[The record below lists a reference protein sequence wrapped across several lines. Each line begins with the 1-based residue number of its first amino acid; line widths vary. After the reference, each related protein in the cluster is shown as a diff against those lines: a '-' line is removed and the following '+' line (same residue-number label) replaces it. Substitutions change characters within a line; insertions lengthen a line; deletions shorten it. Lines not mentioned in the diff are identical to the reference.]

1 MVARP
6 VERAYSLLEVKGVD
20 AQRRTF
26 SGMASTPELDRQG
39 DSLDPAGATF
49 AASIPLLFHHDAKQ
63 PIGRVTL
70 TRTPQG
76 IAFDAELPEIDEP
89 GPLKARVDEAWQ
101 SIKAGLIS
109 GVSIGHRILAGGVE
123 YLRDGTRKLT
133 KTEICELSL
142 VTIPANASA
151 SIRLVKSLAQESAM
165 NPTIT
170 ERIQGLESKRAIVAQ
185 SMLSAMEKG
194 ELTDDEKAQHD
205 RWSLEAKN
213 LEDQIG
219 RWKDTEKQLIA
230 TASAVPSF
238 TPRVVSPYS
247 HVSVKSNLPAG
258 TLWLRSVCAR
268 IAAKNEGIE
277 PATWAARRGDWS
289 NTPEVL
295 LALKAAVAPG
305 TATDAV
311 WAAPLVNQNIAND
324 FIELMRA
331 ATIIDRIVGLNQVPF
346 NTKIPAQTGGGTYN
360 WVGEMK
366 PKPVTSL
373 TFGSVTLDWAK
384 VAGIIVLTQEL
395 IKLSSPKAEDVVRKE
410 MVAGIAAFLDGQ
422 FINPAVAAVAGVS
435 PASITNGAP
444 TAAGSANPLADILT
458 LIQHFVTNNI
468 GVDGVTFLMSPTNAL
483 AMSFKSN
490 SDGSPVFPG
499 IDITGGSYKGL
510 KVITSSILGANVVA
524 LQPKLIMLAD
534 DGGVTIDASTEAS
547 LQMDSVP
554 DSPALATTILVS
566 MFQMNTV
573 ALRAERFITWKK
585 ANANA
590 VKYLTAVAWPAP
602 TGAPLEAPD
611 EDGGTR
617 TRTNHR

>member
-1 MVARP
+1 

-26 SGMASTPELDRQG
+26 SGIASTPELDRQG

-49 AASIPLLFHHDAKQ
+49 APWIPLLFHHDAKQ

-123 YLRDGTRKLT
+123 VLRDGTRKLT

-165 NPTIT
+165 SNPTIP
-170 ERIQGLESKRAIVAQ
+170 ERIHGLESERAIVAQ
-185 SMLSAMEKG
+185 SMLNAMTTAEN
-194 ELTDDEKAQHD
+194 EHRDLSESEQQQHDAWSQKAQG
-205 RWSLEAKN
+205 LEG
-213 LEDQIG
+213 QIA

-230 TASAVPSF
+230 TATAVPTY
-238 TPRVVSPYS
+238 TPRLTSPYGQ
-247 HVSVKSNLPAG
+247 VSVKSNLPAG
-258 TLWLRSVCAR
+258 TAFIRYHCAR
-268 IAAKNEGIE
+268 IAAKAEGIE
-277 PATWAARRGDWS
+277 PANWAARWNDS
-289 NTPEVL
+289 TPEVA

-305 TATDAV
+305 TATDAT
-311 WAAPLVNQNIAND
+311 WAAPLVQPRIAND
-324 FIELMRA
+324 FIEMMRA
-331 ATIIDRIVGLNQVPF
+331 ATILDKLSLYKVPF
-346 NTKIPAQTGGGTYN
+346 NTKIPAQTGGGTYG

-366 PKPVTSL
+366 PKPVTSAA
-373 TFGSVTLDWAK
+373 FGSVTLDWAK

-395 IKLSSPKAEDVVRKE
+395 IKLSSPNAEDVVRKE
-410 MVAGIAAFLDGQ
+410 MIAGIAAFLDGQ

-444 TAAGSANPLADILT
+444 TAAGSANPLADVLT

-499 IDITGGSYKGL
+499 IDINGGSYKGL
-510 KVITSSILGANVVA
+510 KVITSSVLGANVVA

-547 LQMDSVP
+547 LQMDGAP

-585 ANANA
+585 SNANA

-602 TGAPLEAPD
+602 TGALLESAPG
-611 EDGGTR
+611 E
-617 TRTNHR
+617 